1 MSEKITHRR
10 NTPIKKRSRT
20 AYDNKAAAIKDWYSK
35 LIIYREKNP
44 EVINPNNKL
53 VTKRKELK
61 PLDYYLALLKKVD
74 KWNIYWIYC

>member
-44 EVINPNNKL
+44 EVINPNSKCPI
-53 VTKRKELK
+53 KRRELK
-61 PLDYYLALLKKVD
+61 PLEFYLDLLKKEN
-74 KWNIYWIYC
+74 K